1 MTLDSIALWLG
12 YGSMI
17 VGAVLLITSMLFVGG
32 CAFAAVAN
40 KSLRAL
46 IRIYDLKT
54 LLQSSRPIL
63 WTGKR
68 ECLSWPQPWPLVLH
82 HDGHTYRSVRR
93 G

>member
-40 KSLRAL
+40 KSLREL

-54 LLQSSRPIL
+54 LRATMRQLEAEGKVSMK
-63 WTGKR
+63 TGVKN
-68 ECLSWPQPWPLVLH
+68 
-82 HDGHTYRSVRR
+82 G
-93 G
+93 